1 MSMAAGE
8 KDSITDINVSPLV
21 YVSLVLVIIFMVTA
35 PMVMQA
41 GIIVG
46 SSKVDAA
53 QGQVSQNESV
63 ALRLTTKGI
72 YLNDQGVTLESLPA
86 LMTAKLKVNK
96 KKVVTITSDDDVKHG
111 VVVEVLDIAKQSGAE
126 GLSIMKKPVAGKLDD
141 KKKKKKNSGGR

>member
-1 MSMAAGE
+1 MSMAAAG
-8 KDSITDINVSPLV
+8 KDGITDINVTPLV
-21 YVSLVLVIIFMVTA
+21 DVSLVLVIIFMVTA

-53 QGQVSQNESV
+53 EGQVSQNESV
-63 ALRLTTKGI
+63 SLRLTSKGI
-72 YLNDQGVTLESLPA
+72 YLNEQGVTLASLPA

-96 KKVVTITSDDDVKHG
+96 KKVVTISSDEDVKHG

-126 GLSIMKKPVAGKLDD
+126 GLSIMKKPVPGKLDNV
-141 KKKKKKNSGGR
+141 KKKKKKR